1 MLADPGRISPANAG
15 YLTLILIP
23 IEATSMTV
31 QKIATKRPGEVEKRQ
46 RRKNADVP
54 ALQKMKPNVIK
65 TLGSKRCY
73 GIATLIAEN

>member
-1 MLADPGRISPANAG
+1 M
-15 YLTLILIP
+15 TLILIP
-23 IEATSMTV
+23 IEATPMTV

-65 TLGSKRCY
+65 TLGSKKVLRNCDSHRRKLE
-73 GIATLIAEN
+73 GVTF

>member
-1 MLADPGRISPANAG
+1 M
-15 YLTLILIP
+15 TLILIP
-23 IEATSMTV
+23 IEATSMAV

-65 TLGSKRCY
+65 TLGSKKVLRNCDSHRRKLE
-73 GIATLIAEN
+73 GVTF

>member
-1 MLADPGRISPANAG
+1 M
-15 YLTLILIP
+15 TLILIP

-31 QKIATKRPGEVEKRQ
+31 QKIATKRPGEVEKRR

-65 TLGSKRCY
+65 TLGSKKVLRNCDSHRRKLE
-73 GIATLIAEN
+73 GVTF

>member
-1 MLADPGRISPANAG
+1 
-15 YLTLILIP
+15 LTLILIP

-65 TLGSKRCY
+65 TLGSKKVLRNCDSHRRKLE
-73 GIATLIAEN
+73 GVTF

>member
-1 MLADPGRISPANAG
+1 
-15 YLTLILIP
+15 LTLILIP
-23 IEATSMTV
+23 IEATSMAV

-65 TLGSKRCY
+65 TLGSKKVLRNCDSHRRKLE
-73 GIATLIAEN
+73 GVTF

>member
-1 MLADPGRISPANAG
+1 M
-15 YLTLILIP
+15 TLILIP

-54 ALQKMKPNVIK
+54 IPQKMKPNVIK
-65 TLGSKRCY
+65 TLGSKKVLRNCDSHRRKLE
-73 GIATLIAEN
+73 GVTF